1 MLPDFEQNRSWLR
14 SDPSPVFPEKGEWL
28 WEQMLEYLPDSVL
41 VPKIDE
47 TIYVMQLFFYDYQ
60 ITDILIQM
68 YIWKVDAQ
76 CYPSVFIS
84 KYKQPLFYSTNGTK
98 HFLCPI

>member
-47 TIYVMQLFFYDYQ
+47 TIYVTCYA
-60 ITDILIQM
+60 IILLRL
-68 YIWKVDAQ
+68 
-76 CYPSVFIS
+76 P
-84 KYKQPLFYSTNGTK
+84 NN
-98 HFLCPI
+98 